1 MSGRERIPVSEPS
14 GIRTREYSGWQ
25 VTVSAM
31 TSRHDARPRARSTAL
46 RLAAAA
52 LALATVAA
60 CTTPEPERVPV
71 TGPAGASTQPPA
83 AALAGYY
90 DQHLDWTR
98 CGGFECADLRVPIDY
113 DNPSGGDI
121 AIKVLK
127 APATNAG
134 KRIGSLVVNP
144 GGPGG
149 SGVQY
154 AKSADFIVGRAVRS
168 SFDIVGFDPRGVG
181 QSAPIDCLSD
191 GALDDFLGTDPTPD
205 NRAEEQDLVAA
216 ARTMASGCEANNRK
230 LLAHVST
237 EDAAKDMDVL
247 RAALGDSQLNYLGKS
262 YGTFLGSTYAGMF
275 PERVGR
281 FVLDGVVP
289 PDLTSAQQAEGQ
301 AKGFELATR
310 AYVAD
315 CVGEGGCPLGGS
327 VDEGMAWI
335 RAFLKGLDANPIRSG
350 DPAEPK
356 LTEAWA
362 SLGIAA
368 AMYDQGSWGILT
380 DALREAHAGNG
391 ASLMGLANTY
401 ADRVPGGGYT
411 GNIME
416 VIYAVNCLDRPDSP
430 DVATYE
436 GYQAKFSKVA
446 PTWGPFLAWGSIA
459 CGFWPVKGDNPPHK
473 ISAKGSNPIVVVG
486 TTRDPATIYE
496 WSEQLRDQL
505 DNAVLVSLD
514 GDGHTAY
521 TRGSQCVDHA
531 IDAYYVQ
538 GVVPKDGLMC

>member
-1 MSGRERIPVSEPS
+1 
-14 GIRTREYSGWQ
+14 
-25 VTVSAM
+25 M
-31 TSRHDARPRARSTAL
+31 TSRHAAPTRARRAAV
-46 RLAAAA
+46 RLAAAV
-52 LALATVAA
+52 LALATMAA
-60 CTTPEPERVPV
+60 CTTPEPDAVPV
-71 TGPAGASTQPPA
+71 TAPVGATTQSPEPV
-83 AALAGYY
+83 LAGYY
-90 DQHLDWTR
+90 DQQLDWTR
-98 CGGFECADLRVPIDY
+98 CGEFECADLRVPIDY
-113 DNPSGGDI
+113 DDPAGGDI
-121 AIKVLK
+121 AIRVLK
-127 APATNAG
+127 ARAANPG

-154 AKSADFIVGRAVRS
+154 ARSADFIVGPAVRS
-168 SFDIVGFDPRGVG
+168 AFDIVGFDPRGVG
-181 QSAPIDCLSD
+181 QSAPIDCLGD

-205 NRAEEQDLVAA
+205 DEAEKQDLLAA
-216 ARTMASGCEANNRK
+216 ARTMASGCEANNRE

-247 RAALGDSQLNYLGKS
+247 RSALGDGQLNYLGKS
-262 YGTFLGSTYAGMF
+262 YGTFLGTTYADLF

-289 PDLTSAQQAEGQ
+289 PDLTSAQVAEGQ

-315 CVGEGGCPLGGS
+315 CVDEGGCPLGGS

-335 RAFLKGLDANPIRSG
+335 RSFLAGLDAKPLPSG
-350 DPAEPK
+350 DPAEPE

-362 SLGIAA
+362 TLGLAA

-380 DALREAHAGNG
+380 DALREARSGNG

-401 ADRVPGGGYT
+401 ADRVPGGGYS

-430 DVATYE
+430 DLETYE
-436 GYQAKFSKVA
+436 GYEETFSKVA
-446 PTWGPFLAWGSIA
+446 PTWGPYLAWGSVA
-459 CGFWPVKGDNPPHK
+459 CGFWPVKGDNPPHA
-473 ISAKGSNPIVVVG
+473 ISAEGSNPIVVVG

-496 WSEQLRDQL
+496 WSKQLRDQL
-505 DNAVLVSLD
+505 ANGVLVSLD

-521 TRGSQCVDHA
+521 TRGSQCVDDA
-531 IDAYYVQ
+531 IDAYYVR
-538 GVVPKDGLMC
+538 GAVPEDGLQC